1 MEGIITVSEG
11 DIKTIDSNEKNT
23 DLNTESGNS
32 TDVNE
37 SSKSEDVPTV
47 SEIVLQIV
55 PGTEHNV
62 QVHGLQGL
70 ASIDQELLRQFASS
84 VAQELAQSGQGT

>member
-11 DIKTIDSNEKNT
+11 DIKAIDSNEKNT
-23 DLNTESGNS
+23 DSNAESNS

-37 SSKSEDVPTV
+37 SSKGEDVATV

-84 VAQELAQSGQGT
+84 VAQELAQSEQGT